1 MKLALALA
9 LFALTL
15 VAQSADDYRGGW
27 KTEVNGIPRTYEFSI
42 RGNTVR
48 GVYCTWCADA
58 TTLAF
63 VDGTFGP
70 NGLTFAVTHV
80 DNNGK
85 TVATDKATAKFDKP
99 NLVVTG
105 TLAGS
110 GPFQWT
116 MTKDERGPDPL
127 AIPIVMIPPREIPVI
142 GRNGAVATGA
152 RASTERVGGG
162 GRGAYVPPG
171 PWLDLTPEI
180 IVGSWLG

>member
-80 DNNGK
+80 DNKGK

-110 GPFQWT
+110 
-116 MTKDERGPDPL
+116 E
-127 AIPIVMIPPREIPVI
+127 I
-142 GRNGAVATGA
+142 GRAHV
-152 RASTERVGGG
+152 
-162 GRGAYVPPG
+162 
-171 PWLDLTPEI
+171 
-180 IVGSWLG
+180 